1 MKKYTL
7 LSLLAVGLLIFAG
20 ATPASAACL
29 TLTNFCDVIE
39 VNQSG
44 DLLYGLWD
52 WECTGNLTSIIGPN
66 TPKFSLVTRPTFSDG
81 SSDPR
86 TLQFVFNKSTDTFDL
101 YQTDDGVTITQI
113 QFNEPYT
120 KSLGSC
126 FNENLGPGNLKPS
139 MLAGQN
145 K

>member
-20 ATPASAACL
+20 ATPASAACF
-29 TLTNFCDVIE
+29 TFPDFCDQIE
-39 VNQSG
+39 VSQSG
-44 DLLYGLWD
+44 NLLFGLWD
-52 WECTGNLTSIIGPN
+52 WECTGNLTSIIGAN
-66 TPKFSLVTRPTFSDG
+66 TTKFSLVTRPTFSDG

-86 TLQFVFNKSTDTFDL
+86 TLQFVFNKAADTFDL
-101 YQTDDGVTITQI
+101 YQTDDGVTLTQI

-120 KSLGSC
+120 KSPGSC
-126 FNENLGPGNLKPS
+126 GFVLSGPTKKPS
-139 MLAGQN
+139 MLAGQD